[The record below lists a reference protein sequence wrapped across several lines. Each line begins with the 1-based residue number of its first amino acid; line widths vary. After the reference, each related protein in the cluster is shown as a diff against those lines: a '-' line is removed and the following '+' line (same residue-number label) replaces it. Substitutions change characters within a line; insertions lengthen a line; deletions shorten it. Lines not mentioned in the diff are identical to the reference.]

1 VGRYYR
7 GREGGSAPPA
17 TMVRALKFLFLLTFL
32 AAAAGG
38 AWLWWFA
45 HEPLRL
51 NGPAVEFTIPPGS
64 SLRAAA
70 RVIARAGIDLPPPV
84 FELIVRAAGNPAD
97 IKAGTYEIAA
107 GATPLDLLGKLTR
120 GEFSLAEIKFI
131 EGWTFR
137 QLREALAAHPH
148 VRQETKGLGDGTVLA
163 RLGVS
168 ESHPEGLFFPDTYRF
183 ARGTSD
189 LDLLKSAHRAMAK
202 RLDAAWAERRA
213 DLPLASP
220 YEALILASIV
230 EKETGRG
237 DDRTMIAAV
246 FVNRLRAGMKLQA
259 DPTVIYGLGEKFDG
273 NLRKRDLVADTPYN
287 TYTREGLP
295 PTPIALP
302 GLAAIAAATKP
313 AAADALYFVA
323 RGDGSSEFS
332 RTLEEHNRA
341 VNRYQRGGRP

>member
-1 VGRYYR
+1 
-7 GREGGSAPPA
+7 
-17 TMVRALKFLFLLTFL
+17 MFRALKYLFLLTLL
-32 AAAAGG
+32 AIFAGAG
-38 AWLWWFA
+38 WLWWFA

-51 NGPAVEFTIPPGS
+51 AGPAIEITIPPGS
-64 SLRAAA
+64 SLRAAS
-70 RVIARAGIDLPPPV
+70 RTIARAGVDMPPLA
-84 FELIVRAAGNPAD
+84 FEAVARAAAKPGD

-120 GEFSLAEIKFI
+120 GEFALVEVKFI

-137 QLREALAAHPH
+137 QLREALDAHPH
-148 VRQETKGLGDGTVLA
+148 VRHDTKGLPETVVLQ
-163 RLGVS
+163 RLGLNDA
-168 ESHPEGLFFPDTYRF
+168 HPEGLFFPDTYRF
-183 ARGTSD
+183 ARGSSD
-189 LDLLKSAHRAMAK
+189 LELLRTANRALAK
-202 RLDAAWAERRA
+202 RLEAAWADRRP
-213 DLPLASP
+213 DLPLMSP

-237 DDRTMIAAV
+237 DDRTLVAAV
-246 FVNRLRAGMKLQA
+246 LVNRLRSGMKLQA

-302 GLAAIAAATKP
+302 GLASIAAATNP
-313 AAADALYFVA
+313 AASDALYFVA

-341 VNRYQRGGRP
+341 VTKYQRGGRP